1 MEIPQEIIDNRVLI
15 VKPDTELEL
24 ILSVEYYNSR
34 MALSRKQMRSVIRF
48 EHLFFLL
55 DIALLIAI
63 GVAGIRTGGMFVFE
77 PRIEWLEYASLGLFI
92 AAFFWFGL
100 IKRNF
105 IVLTLFS
112 ALLIFMDVRCVI
124 MAVLN
129 VVLTVLHEI
138 KLRDVKSRQGY
149 PFFRSIHIER
159 EIVKPPE
166 PTEQASEQAVNENL
180 KIPLDK
186 SEEK

>member
-24 ILSVEYYNSR
+24 ILSVEHYNSR
-34 MALSRKQMRSVIRF
+34 MSLYRRQMRNVIRL
-48 EHLFFLL
+48 EHVFFMLN
-55 DIALLIAI
+55 IAMLVTI
-63 GVAGIRTGGMFVFE
+63 GVIGIRTGGVFIFE
-77 PRIEWLEYASLGLFI
+77 PRVEWLENAALGLFV

-105 IVLTLFS
+105 IVRTLFS
-112 ALLIFMDVRCVI
+112 VLLIFMDARCGI
-124 MAVLN
+124 IAVLDIL
-129 VVLTVLHEI
+129 LTVFHEMM
-138 KLRDVKSRQGY
+138 LSNVKSRQGF

-159 EIVKPPE
+159 KNEKAPAAAG
-166 PTEQASEQAVNENL
+166 QASEQAINEIL

-186 SEEK
+186 SGEK